1 MIIIIFHSDTIT
13 KSVFVKKDW
22 RVCYVLIAPG
32 YEITTL
38 SLYFCFFPFAIYH
51 STVCCKHMCD
61 LKELG
66 HPGNRLGEKG
76 TMKKR
81 LRLCITEFL
90 QIEVHSRLLYTSA
103 TTTPWRRKKE
113 RWISLNLGS
122 AYSPPS
128 LKEKKEF
135 TRICYKRSDRD
146 FLCVQSNIIY
156 VNISETVL
164 FTVTHIWWCYM
175 FFFLLYTN
183 RSPPYKS
190 H

>member
-1 MIIIIFHSDTIT
+1 M
-13 KSVFVKKDW
+13 KKDW

-38 SLYFCFFPFAIYH
+38 SLYFCFFSLRNISQYSVLQTHVWSERVGTPWKSVGGKRDYEEEALLVHYRVPADWGPQ
-51 STVCCKHMCD
+51 STPIHQRHYYPLAAK
-61 LKELG
+61 
-66 HPGNRLGEKG
+66 KG
-76 TMKKR
+76 KTDFPQHR
-81 LRLCITEFL
+81 LRLFT
-90 QIEVHSRLLYTSA
+90 A
-103 TTTPWRRKKE
+103 KPE
-113 RWISLNLGS
+113 R
-122 AYSPPS
+122 
-128 LKEKKEF
+128 KKEF
-135 TRICYKRSDRD
+135 TRICYKRSELNRD